1 MLGLILS
8 TFDAI
13 AMAFTDA
20 ARKKVLDK
28 GADAGLVSVWCKI
41 ISCILFGIVI
51 LLLALFWKAE
61 PRMPDIG
68 ARFGV
73 STFTA
78 FLIYITINA
87 ILEGTAIL
95 LNLKALQ
102 VSPIS
107 YCIPFMALTP
117 VFLLPAGV
125 IFLDESV
132 SGGMI
137 VGVSLV
143 VVGSLVVNRQLF
155 AKGPLEPLRAIL
167 REPGSRYMVIVAAL
181 LTVTNLLAKWFLVSD
196 GGAVTFADKM
206 QLALTL
212 SVGKCVMLAVFFI
225 ALVILNQ
232 GIRRA
237 GSKSPAAIARS
248 VAAIPWTGV
257 LRQSPLWL
265 LMAGVLEALVL
276 VLMLVAMQFAVAA
289 VVVSIKRSAVIWS
302 VLLGWLMFKERNIG
316 DRLIASAV
324 MAAGV
329 LVFFLNKPDAAGN
342 ALIETQ
348 GALVVGAVTLL
359 LMAIALRFTGG
370 TADDFT
376 KSGD

>member
-8 TFDAI
+8 TLDAI

-41 ISCILFGIVI
+41 ISCLLFGIVI
-51 LLLALFWKAE
+51 VLLALFWKAE
-61 PRMPDIG
+61 PRLPDIG
-68 ARFGV
+68 ASFGV
-73 STFTA
+73 SPFTA

-87 ILEGTAIL
+87 VIEGAAIL
-95 LNLKALQ
+95 LNLRALQ

-125 IFLDESV
+125 VFLDETV
-132 SGGMI
+132 TGGMV
-137 VGVSLV
+137 VGVALV
-143 VVGSLVVNRQLF
+143 VTGSLVVNRELF
-155 AKGPLEPLRAIL
+155 AKGALEPLRAIL
-167 REPGSRYMVIVAAL
+167 RVPGSRYMVMVAAL
-181 LTVTNLLAKWFLVSD
+181 LTLTNLLAKWFLVSD
-196 GGAVTFADKM
+196 GGAVTFADKL

-212 SVGKCVMLAVFFI
+212 SVGKCVMLAIFFI
-225 ALVILNQ
+225 LLVIIHQ

-237 GSKSPAAIARS
+237 GSGSPAAIARS

-257 LRQSPLWL
+257 LRQSPRWL
-265 LMAGVLEALVL
+265 VLAGFLEALVL

-302 VLLGWLMFKERNIG
+302 VLLGWWMFRERNIA
-316 DRLIASAV
+316 DRLVAAAV
-324 MAAGV
+324 MACGV
-329 LVFFLNKPDAAGN
+329 LVFFLNKQNAAGD
-342 ALIETQ
+342 AIIGTP
-348 GALVVGAVTLL
+348 GALAVGGATIAAML
-359 LMAIALRFTGG
+359 IALRLTRKTVA
-370 TADDFT
+370 TAT
-376 KSGD
+376 PG